1 MTGDNHGWLIPR
13 SYYRRSVYS
22 IGKRESN
29 AVVCKSRVQ
38 HGVRETRGRGRG
50 SHIGRARARARVCY
64 VEYSGN
70 RGKGGDGG
78 EGCCQRYKRCLVVEQ
93 YTNGM
98 YIEI

>member
-38 HGVRETRGRGRG
+38 HGDEGERGWKCSR
-50 SHIGRARARARVCY
+50 GRARACY
-64 VEYSGN
+64 VEYSGT
-70 RGKGGDGG
+70 GEKEAIGGGLLPAV
-78 EGCCQRYKRCLVVEQ
+78 QTMFSRRAIY
-93 YTNGM
+93 
-98 YIEI
+98 

>member
-29 AVVCKSRVQ
+29 AVVCKSRIQ
-38 HGVRETRGRGRG
+38 HTRRTAMGLRGREG
-50 SHIGRARARARVCY
+50 SARVCY
-64 VEYSGN
+64 VEYSGT
-70 RGKGGDGG
+70 GEKEAMEGE
-78 EGCCQRYKRCLVVEQ
+78 EGCCQRYKRCLVVVQ